1 MSLHK
6 RTLLLGCV
14 TILGL
19 LAILYGISRLLLLDS
34 YSRLEQENTRRDVSR
49 VLEALDAER
58 ENLVSSTTDYAAWD
72 DAYAFAGGEDP
83 SFPEANL
90 PVEVMANLRLNVALI
105 TRCTGEALFMQGYDL
120 VNDRVKTLSADLLPR
135 LEEAG
140 LLACAADPN
149 ASKGGIV
156 QLEEGPLLVGAHPI
170 VTSGYEGPVRGVM
183 IFGRS
188 LDQAEIQRLAAVT
201 HLPVSLSSPAGAP
214 LLSGDDIQTLVLD
227 DETIAGFG
235 LLKDLQGNPD
245 LVLRLDLPRQIYQQG
260 QRTLTYLL
268 WSLLAVGVI
277 FTFIILLPLEN
288 LLLRRLSRLNRDV
301 QCIGASNDRSAR
313 LDETGGDELSS
324 LAREIN
330 QMLSALEG
338 SEKRL
343 RSIERRNIWSAIPD
357 PLFVL
362 SRQGD
367 LLEVKSEG
375 DRFLHIPLAENG
387 GKRLENVGFSAADI
401 ETFHRYIGQAL
412 DTGQVQSFE
421 VSLAAPQAFDYE
433 IRLMAISQDEVLAI
447 ARDITERKRAEE
459 EKLRQRDA
467 ELVQRNEVIQASAEA
482 LMASTQALLESE
494 ERYMLAVSGA
504 NDGLWDW
511 DLQNNRF
518 FSSPRWQS
526 MLGYAEGVLSDN
538 PDEWFSR
545 VHPEDQEQV
554 RLQLSHHLLGL
565 TDHFES
571 EHRIQH
577 KDGRYIWVLTRGLAV
592 RTQDLLLDGV
602 LPGAGS
608 PETKDN
614 ERPPQKLETGSAVRM
629 AGSMT
634 DITVRKHAEEQ
645 LLFDAFHDSLTGLP
659 NRALFMDRLGH
670 AIDRAHRQPESRFA
684 VLFLDLDRFKVVN
697 DSLGHNLG
705 DQLLVSLSHRLAT
718 VVRNVDTVARLGG
731 DEFVLLLE
739 DLPNSDVA
747 LNVAERIQE
756 ELTLPFQLEGHTIF
770 VTASIGVVYSTALYE
785 RPAEV
790 LRDADIAMYRAK
802 ALGKNRYEVFD
813 ASFRTRAI
821 ARLELE
827 NELREAFENRELYL
841 CYQPIQSLA
850 SDRLAGFEAL
860 LRWNSSSRGNI
871 PPSEFIPVAEETG
884 LIVPIGQW
892 VLREACSQL
901 RKWQDDFPVSPP
913 LTISVNLSGIQF
925 LNPNLYSQIEE
936 ILWDTGIA
944 PTTLRLEITESVFM
958 ENAARANDILLKL
971 RGLGVQIQIDDFGTG
986 YSSLAYLQNFPIH
999 TIKIDR
1005 SFIARMGSSR
1015 SKAGNG
1021 DEIVKTIV
1029 ALARDLGMEAVAE
1042 GIETLE
1048 QLSLLKDLECQY
1060 GQGYLIARPMDSRA
1074 AGLLLV
1080 STQRGDP
1087 AQAA

>member
-14 TILGL
+14 TILSL

-72 DAYAFAGGEDP
+72 DAYAFVSGEDP
-83 SFPEANL
+83 LFPELNL
-90 PVEVMANLRLNVALI
+90 TAEVMANLRLNVALI
-105 TRCTGEALFMQGYDL
+105 TGCMGEALFMQGYDL
-120 VNDRVKTLSADLLPR
+120 VNDRVNTLPGDLLPR
-135 LEEAG
+135 LEGAG
-140 LLACAADPN
+140 LLACGADPTRT
-149 ASKGGIV
+149 SSGIV
-156 QLEEGPLLVGAHPI
+156 QIDEEPPLLVAAHPI
-170 VTSGYEGPVRGVM
+170 VTSEYEGPVRGVM
-183 IFGRS
+183 IFGRD
-188 LDQAEIQRLAAVT
+188 LDEAEIQRLAAMT
-201 HLPVSLSSPAGAP
+201 HLPVSLSTPAEEP
-214 LLSGDDIQTLVLD
+214 QPSGDDIQTRVLNY
-227 DETIAGFG
+227 ETIAGFG
-235 LLKDLQGNPD
+235 LVKDLQGNSD

-260 QRTLTYLL
+260 QKTLSYLL

-277 FTFIILLPLEN
+277 FTFFILFPIEN

-301 QCIGASNDRSAR
+301 QHIGASNDRSAR

-387 GKRLENVGFSAADI
+387 GKRLENLGFSAAQLQI
-401 ETFHRYIGQAL
+401 FHHHIGQAL
-412 DTGQVQSFE
+412 DTGEVQSIE
-421 VSLAAPQAFDYE
+421 INIAAPEACDYE
-433 IRLMAISQDEVLAI
+433 IRLMAIGQDEVLAI

-459 EKLRQRDA
+459 ELRQRDA
-467 ELVQRNEVIQASAEA
+467 ELVQRNEEMQASAEA
-482 LMASTQALLESE
+482 LMASAQALLESE
-494 ERYMLAVSGA
+494 ERYMLAVRGA

-526 MLGYAEGVLSDN
+526 MLGYAEGEISDS

-545 VHPEDQEQV
+545 VHPEDREQV

-571 EHRIQH
+571 EHRMQH
-577 KDGRYIWVLTRGLAV
+577 KDGRYPWVLTRGLAV
-592 RTQDLLLDGV
+592 RSEEALLDV
-602 LPGAGS
+602 AQSGS
-608 PETKDN
+608 GGPESSYTGHHPYN
-614 ERPPQKLETGSAVRM
+614 PETGSAVRM

-645 LLFDAFHDSLTGLP
+645 LLYDAFHDSLTGLP

-670 AIDRAHRQPESRFA
+670 AIDRSHRQPESLFA

-705 DQLLVSLSHRLAT
+705 DQLLVSLAHRLLT
-718 VVRNVDTVARLGG
+718 VVRSLDTVARLGG

-850 SDRLAGFEAL
+850 SNRLSGFEAL

-901 RKWQDDFPVSPP
+901 RKWQDEYPMSPP
-913 LTISVNLSGIQF
+913 LTMSVNISGIQF
-925 LNPNLYSQIEE
+925 LNPNLFSQIEE
-936 ILWDTGIA
+936 TLKDTGIA
-944 PTTLRLEITESVFM
+944 PTTLKLEITESVFM
-958 ENAARANDILLKL
+958 ENAAHANDILLKL
-971 RGLGVQIQIDDFGTG
+971 RDLGVQIQIDDFGTG

-1005 SFIARMGSSR
+1005 SFIARMGSTR
-1015 SKAGNG
+1015 NKAGNG

-1048 QLSLLKDLECQY
+1048 QLSQLKELDCQY

-1074 AGLLLV
+1074 AELLLV
-1080 STQRGDP
+1080 STQKGDP
-1087 AQAA
+1087 AQTA